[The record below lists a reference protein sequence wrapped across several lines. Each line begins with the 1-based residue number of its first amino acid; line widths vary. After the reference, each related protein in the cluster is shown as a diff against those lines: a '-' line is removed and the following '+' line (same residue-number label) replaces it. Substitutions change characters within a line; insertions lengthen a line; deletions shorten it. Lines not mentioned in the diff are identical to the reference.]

1 MDKILTFQ
9 FYEIFLQ
16 NSKNINK
23 KQVISK
29 LNLIDFETK
38 NNRIN

>member
-16 NSKNINK
+16 NFKNINK
-23 KQVISK
+23 KQVILN
-29 LNLIDFETK
+29 LNLIDFETR
-38 NNRIN
+38 NNGIN